1 MFWYEIL
8 IVIAVLALDL
18 GSKYGIVQALGIGHA
33 PNGDVIQKNGD
44 IEFIRNFI
52 SFSYSENTG
61 ATFGSFTGK
70 TGALIAFTAVGLSIL
85 LFYLIF
91 NKKENKFFR
100 VLLVLILAGGLGN
113 LYDRIVFGYVRDFI
127 NFDFWPNFATFNVA
141 DSFLTVATILFAIY
155 AIFFMP
161 KDIKKRQ
168 EEKEKLDATYP
179 TAYPYDAINKRDVT
193 TDSPTTPD
201 GTVQSTNENENV

>member
-18 GSKYGIVQALGIGHA
+18 GSKYGIVKALGIEHVAGGKFVQH
-33 PNGDVIQKNGD
+33 NDD

-52 SFSYSENTG
+52 SFSYDENTG
-61 ATFGSFTGK
+61 ATFGSFKGK
-70 TGALIAFTAVGLSIL
+70 TAALIAFTAGGLAIL
-85 LFYLIF
+85 VFYLIF
-91 NKKENKFFR
+91 NKKENKVFR
-100 VLLVLILAGGLGN
+100 TLLVLILAGGLGN

-127 NFDFWPNFATFNVA
+127 VFDFWPNFATFNVA

-161 KDIKKRQ
+161 KDLKKRQ
-168 EEKEKLDATYP
+168 EEKEKQDSTYP
-179 TAYPYDAINKRDVT
+179 RAYPYDAINRQDIIS
-193 TDSPTTPD
+193 DSPSDDDAALKDD
-201 GTVQSTNENENV
+201 GNV

>member
-18 GSKYGIVQALGIGHA
+18 GSKYGIVKALGIEHVAGGKFVQH
-33 PNGDVIQKNGD
+33 NDD

-52 SFSYSENTG
+52 SFSYDENTG
-61 ATFGSFTGK
+61 ATFGSFKGK
-70 TGALIAFTAVGLSIL
+70 TGALIAFTAVGLAIL
-85 LFYLIF
+85 VFYLIF
-91 NKKENKFFR
+91 NKKENKVFR
-100 VLLVLILAGGLGN
+100 TLLVLILAGGLGN

-127 NFDFWPNFATFNVA
+127 VFDFWPNFATFNVA

-161 KDIKKRQ
+161 KDLKKRQ
-168 EEKEKLDATYP
+168 EEKEKQDSTYP
-179 TAYPYDAINKRDVT
+179 PAYPYDAINRKDIIS
-193 TDSPTTPD
+193 DSPSDDAAALKDD
-201 GTVQSTNENENV
+201 GNV